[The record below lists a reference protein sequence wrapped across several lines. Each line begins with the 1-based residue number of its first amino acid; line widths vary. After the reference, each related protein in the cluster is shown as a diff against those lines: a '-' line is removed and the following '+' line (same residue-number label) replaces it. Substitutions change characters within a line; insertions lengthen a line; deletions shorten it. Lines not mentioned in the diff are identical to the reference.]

1 MPVTHWF
8 ISVPKE
14 LKKMAFKYEECQW
27 CAFHDVEPGIC
38 DECEDASE
46 YQPSEED
53 ELEEAA

>member
-1 MPVTHWF
+1 
-8 ISVPKE
+8 
-14 LKKMAFKYEECQW
+14 MAFKYEECQW